1 PLRLRPHGPR
11 RLLRHRR
18 PRHGLPPHPRGA
30 GTHRLT
36 CAFPDRV
43 NGTGGPPPVPFRHA
57 VLGDAPKETAMS
69 ALTVS
74 QDPEQSWDDL
84 VRFWEEMEWP
94 EGSRVEIIEGI
105 VTVSPAPAFRHNLIA
120 ESIQR
125 RLYSVIS
132 EDMGSSPSRPSAVP
146 PRLATLFPARVVA
159 PRREHTESDPHT
171 PAAMAELVVEVTSKS
186 NARHD
191 RVSKP
196 AAYAA
201 AGIPL
206 FLLVD
211 RWAPDGP
218 AATLYGDPKG
228 DVYRPLLT
236 AKFGEPLILPAPFD
250 LVIDTAEF
258 PAP

>member
-1 PLRLRPHGPR
+1 
-11 RLLRHRR
+11 
-18 PRHGLPPHPRGA
+18 
-30 GTHRLT
+30 
-36 CAFPDRV
+36 
-43 NGTGGPPPVPFRHA
+43 
-57 VLGDAPKETAMS
+57 MS

-132 EDMGSSPSRPSAVP
+132 EDMGIFQTLAIAVPSRLGMLIPD
-146 PRLATLFPARVVA
+146 LVVA
-159 PRREHTESDPHT
+159 PRREHTESDTHI

-236 AKFGEPLILPAPFD
+236 AKFGEPLKLPAPFD